1 MTKDQIIENLER
13 TIAGKEILLSRYEKA
28 RKFKNLNDDLDGAV
42 DLAIHI
48 AYLQINLEELNKI
61 LADVRQLKD

>member
-1 MTKDQIIENLER
+1 MTKDQIIDNLER
-13 TIAGKEILLSRYEKA
+13 TIAGKEILLGRYEKA
-28 RKFKNLNDDLDGAV
+28 RKLNISNDDLDGAA

-48 AYLQINLEELNKI
+48 AFLQINLEELNKI